1 MGSLTYITY
10 YMSSVLQWCI
20 SVDISNVDGG
30 FVPSMGP
37 IILENMTNSELT
49 VFAQYVIE
57 VKLKSL
63 LCMKIRQRSRLRYT
77 PHTLCVFGVGEA
89 RRSPLD
95 AGRRPRSHAMSGRR
109 GRGQKSEVFHRGL
122 PPSSLKFIDSTTPC
136 NSRRHFGH
144 LGIKIVTI
152 RRKMTKLRQFEYL
165 GPATWRTIFRNMF
178 NFQRVT
184 I

>member
-1 MGSLTYITY
+1 M
-10 YMSSVLQWCI
+10 VR
-20 SVDISNVDGG
+20 
-30 FVPSMGP
+30 
-37 IILENMTNSELT
+37 NMTNIRLT
-49 VFAQYVIE
+49 VYAQNVVE

-63 LCMKIRQRSRLRYT
+63 LCPRKRQRSRLRYT

-165 GPATWRTIFRNMF
+165 GPAIWRTIFRRMR
-178 NFQRVT
+178 NFERSRV
-184 I
+184 